1 MGMGFPNAGDDSD
14 DDVGGIE
21 ELERRVWRDRLRLRR
36 LKERQQQ
43 QGKEAARPRQQQSQ
57 EQARR
62 KKMSRAQDGIL
73 KYMLK
78 MMEVC
83 NAQGFVYG
91 IIPENGKPVTGA
103 SDNLRAW
110 WKDKV
115 RFDRNGPA
123 AVATYNHTT
132 GGGGDGDAAEA
143 SGAKPAGSLHEL
155 QDTTLGS
162 LLSALMQH
170 CDPPQRRFPLEKG
183 VPPPWWPCG
192 GEPWWAEA
200 GVPPELGPPPYKKP
214 HDLKK
219 AWKVAVLTAVI
230 KHMSPDVDKVRR
242 LVRQSK
248 CLQDKMTARE
258 IVTWLAVL
266 KQEEDLYYAML
277 HPGAVPPP
285 PPPSAAALPFS
296 ATSGEYDVDGADDGS
311 EENARPNPNKP
322 VTNDADLSSSSMMDA
337 TTAYNSSRFLVPPAP
352 LSMKEETADDAQ
364 AQLFFQKRSAAEP
377 ELMLTNCSFPRAY
390 TCGNAQ
396 CPHSSSVHGFLDRSA
411 RNAHQH
417 TCKFNGN
424 KPAAP
429 SFFPAQGQAV
439 GGSDFDLPVDGQR
452 SLAELMDMYD
462 ANVGAAPRSTMEEVA
477 SGGQFLTPCMFGN
490 VINNVSQVHH
500 QQQSAAFYVR
510 DDALPFG
517 GDIAAAAATPELRF
531 NSGVD
536 VPVPGAT
543 AHYGGSLQLQQ
554 PQPHKS
560 NWFY

>member
-1 MGMGFPNAGDDSD
+1 
-14 DDVGGIE
+14 
-21 ELERRVWRDRLRLRR
+21 
-36 LKERQQQ
+36 
-43 QGKEAARPRQQQSQ
+43 
-57 EQARR
+57 
-62 KKMSRAQDGIL
+62 MSRAQDGIL

-132 GGGGDGDAAEA
+132 GGGGDGGAAVA
-143 SGAKPAGSLHEL
+143 SAAKPAGSLHEL

-183 VPPPWWPCG
+183 VPPPWWPHG

-219 AWKVAVLTAVI
+219 AWKVAVLTGVI

-285 PPPSAAALPFS
+285 PSSAAALPFS
-296 ATSGEYDVDGADDGS
+296 ASSGEYDVDGADDGS
-311 EENARPNPNKP
+311 EENAGPNPNKP

-352 LSMKEETADDAQ
+352 LSMKEETADHAQ

-377 ELMLTNCSFPRAY
+377 ELM
-390 TCGNAQ
+390 

-411 RNAHQH
+411 RNAHQY
-417 TCKFNGN
+417 TCKFNG
-424 KPAAP
+424 PAANNQVVAG
-429 SFFPAQGQAV
+429 F
-439 GGSDFDLPVDGQR
+439 DFDLTVEGQR
-452 SLAELMDMYD
+452 SLAELMDMYES
-462 ANVGAAPRSTMEEVA
+462 NVGAAPRSTMDTVA
-477 SGGQFLTPCMFGN
+477 SGGQFLTPCVFGN
-490 VINNVSQVHH
+490 VINNVSQGH
-500 QQQSAAFYVR
+500 QQQQQSTAFYVR

-517 GDIAAAAATPELRF
+517 GDIAAATPELRF
-531 NSGVD
+531 SSGLD
-536 VPVPGAT
+536 VPVPGGT
-543 AHYGGSLQLQQ
+543 AHNGGALQLQQ
-554 PQPHKS
+554 PQPHRS